1 MILVDTS
8 VMIDFLKDVKNKSTE
23 KFERVIDQKIPFGIH
38 HLIYLEILQ
47 GAKTEKDYIT
57 LKKYLD
63 SQHFFDLKNSKKS
76 YADAAK
82 MYMILR
88 KKGVTVRSSFDC
100 LLAQVSIEN
109 DLFLLHNDQD
119 FTRIAKHFPLKIW
132 DF

>member
-8 VMIDFLKDVKNKSTE
+8 VMIDFLKDVKNKSTG

-47 GAKTEKDYIT
+47 GAKTEKDYKT

-63 SQHFFDLKNSKKS
+63 SQHFVDLRNGKKS

-88 KKGVTVRSSFDC
+88 KKGVTIRSSFDC

-109 DLFLLHNDQD
+109 GLFLLHNDND